1 MSATILVT
9 RNASARVRGFLASSL
24 LELAPGVYCG
34 ARISP
39 AVRERIWDVLEGW
52 FGSEHDASIVML
64 WHDRSLPGEQ
74 AILVLGSPPV
84 SLCEHDGLILSW
96 HPATATDDG
105 DTTGQH
111 TTGVQE

>member
-9 RNASARVRGFLASSL
+9 RNVSARVRGFLASSL
-24 LELAPGVYCG
+24 LELAPGIYCG

-39 AVRERIWDVLEGW
+39 AVRDRIWVVLEDW
-52 FGSEHDASIVML
+52 LHAEHDASIVML

-84 SLCEHDGLILSW
+84 SLFEHDGLILSC
-96 HPATATDDG
+96 HPATPTDGG
-105 DTTGQH
+105 DTDGQPD
-111 TTGVQE
+111 TEMKE